1 MKKSIN
7 FAGYQGKISV
17 HTKAIKK
24 FISLIKKEFS
34 CNFEEDITLKNNKAS
49 DLINLTRKGDVDISY
64 LFSSYFLNLIP
75 QLGIF
80 DLPFYFKNKDE
91 ALNKLKNLS
100 NLINNKFN
108 EENNLVLLGF
118 WDNGT
123 RHISSAK
130 SFIKTLNDCEGQII
144 RTTPNSLHIKSFKA
158 FGFIPKPLDV
168 LEFKKSLSNNELD
181 AQENPLTNFYQFKV
195 YNSHKFLTKT
205 SHLFGFC
212 LFIANKSFFDKLS
225 NQEKNLILNTSKYIN
240 VFQKKLAAQEDKR
253 LIEVIKK
260 EKVLVSDLSF
270 ENRLNFIKQ
279 SEKIHRHFFSK
290 FKN

>member
-1 MKKSIN
+1 MKKSVN
-7 FAGYQGKISV
+7 FAGYQGKTSV

-144 RTTPNSLHIKSFKA
+144 RNH
-158 FGFIPKPLDV
+158 GGGQQ
-168 LEFKKSLSNNELD
+168 NH
-181 AQENPLTNFYQFKV
+181 Q
-195 YNSHKFLTKT
+195 
-205 SHLFGFC
+205 
-212 LFIANKSFFDKLS
+212 
-225 NQEKNLILNTSKYIN
+225 ILNC
-240 VFQKKLAAQEDKR
+240 KL
-253 LIEVIKK
+253 
-260 EKVLVSDLSF
+260 
-270 ENRLNFIKQ
+270 
-279 SEKIHRHFFSK
+279 
-290 FKN
+290 